1 VYASALRSS
10 RNATSR
16 LPEQPFLDLRVQDV
30 LDNTAG
36 IDPVEPWATRYIEA
50 LRDGRYGDAIWA
62 RYHIAGDV
70 EKGLIYDGAGNL
82 TVLQAIE
89 DDARDYRVNDGAMY
103 ADAPPLHS

>member
-1 VYASALRSS
+1 VYASALRIS

-16 LPEQPFLDLRVQDV
+16 LPEQLFLDLRVQDV

-70 EKGLIYDGAGNL
+70 EESLIDDGTGNL
-82 TVLQAIE
+82 TVPQAME
-89 DDARDYRVNDGAMY
+89 DDARNYKVNDGAMY
-103 ADAPPLHS
+103 ADALSLHS